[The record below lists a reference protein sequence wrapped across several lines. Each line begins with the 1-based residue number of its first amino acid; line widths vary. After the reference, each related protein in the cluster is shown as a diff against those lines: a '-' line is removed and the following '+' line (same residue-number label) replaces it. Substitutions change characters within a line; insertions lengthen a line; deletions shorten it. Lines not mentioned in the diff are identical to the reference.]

1 METVDKICRKI
12 DDNNIGSYQKTKIFI
27 VNKEDADAVRK
38 LLKEKEVDFKQF
50 ESPYMFERSL
60 MAEDAI
66 RDILVKNDYEDE
78 EEIEVLSVLHRDG
91 LSRDITPC
99 SDYTMAL
106 KRASEYMKENEEFFS
121 IDISGFVEEE

>member
-12 DDNNIGSYQKTKIFI
+12 DDNNIGSYQKTKIFV
-27 VNKEDADAVRK
+27 VNKEDADVVRK
-38 LLKEKEVDFKQF
+38 LLKEKEVTFKQF

-66 RDILVKNDYEDE
+66 RDLLVKKDYEDE
-78 EEIEVLSVLHRDG
+78 DEVEVLSVLHREG

-99 SDYTMAL
+99 SDYKMAL
-106 KRASEYMKENEEFFS
+106 KRAAEYMQENEEFFH